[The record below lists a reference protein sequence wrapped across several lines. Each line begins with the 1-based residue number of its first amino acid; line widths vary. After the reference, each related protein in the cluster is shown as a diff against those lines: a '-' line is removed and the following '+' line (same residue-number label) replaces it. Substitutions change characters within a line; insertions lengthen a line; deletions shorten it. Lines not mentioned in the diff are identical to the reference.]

1 HAHDA
6 ARAARR
12 GLSAVRRAARRR
24 AQGRAAAGRRVMMD
38 KILVATDF
46 SPVAAEAQRTALAL
60 AKQLRASVTLLHV
73 YGVPS
78 YMSSD
83 GSSFVAPARVVAD
96 IVADGAHRLKQ
107 AKEAAA
113 DAGVPVT
120 TELQEGTA
128 AEEIVRF
135 AQANGFGL
143 IVVGTH
149 GRRGV
154 ARL

>member
-1 HAHDA
+1 
-6 ARAARR
+6 
-12 GLSAVRRAARRR
+12 
-24 AQGRAAAGRRVMMD
+24 MMD

-60 AKQLRASVTLLHV
+60 AKQIGASVMLVHV
-73 YGVPS
+73 YSVPG
-78 YMSSD
+78 YMFFD
-83 GSSFVAPARVVAD
+83 GSSFVAPPRVVAD
-96 IVADGAHRLKQ
+96 IIADGAHRLKQ

-113 DAGVPVT
+113 DAGVAVET
-120 TELQEGTA
+120 ALQEGTA
-128 AEEIVRF
+128 AEEIVRY

-154 ARL
+154 ARLALGSVAEHVVRTAKVPVLTVPLGR